1 MLFGITFCGFLPLF
15 EENMYICKKIEQM
28 QKEEAINRVKLILRH
43 KKEMEERAREYLSVD
58 YQKEFGNA

>member
-1 MLFGITFCGFLPLF
+1 
-15 EENMYICKKIEQM
+15 MYICKKIEQM